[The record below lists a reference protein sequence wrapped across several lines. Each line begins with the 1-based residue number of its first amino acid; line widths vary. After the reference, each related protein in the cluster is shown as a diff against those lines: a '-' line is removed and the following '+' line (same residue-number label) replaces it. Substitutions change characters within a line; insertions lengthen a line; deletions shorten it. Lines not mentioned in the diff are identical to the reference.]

1 MKTCHG
7 AERKTSSWAGPNWCL
22 MKDMGPGGK
31 RISGPG
37 GAGGWGQ
44 ADGEQL
50 GPDTH
55 SWRHGAMLVPSV
67 CLGTKRIMGW
77 MLHPQHDPTDGV
89 AVPGGN
95 RVGVLLLWCFRDLP
109 GGAGAPLS
117 QRVPRWRSRCSL
129 HHLHRGK

>member
-31 RISGPG
+31 RISGPS

-55 SWRHGAMLVPSV
+55 SWRHGAVPVPSV
-67 CLGTKRIMGW
+67 CLGTKRITGW
-77 MLHPQHDPTDGV
+77 MLHPQHDPMGDAHGWQFWEV
-89 AVPGGN
+89 IGLGSSSSS
-95 RVGVLLLWCFRDLP
+95 VLGTYPAGLGLL
-109 GGAGAPLS
+109 
-117 QRVPRWRSRCSL
+117 
-129 HHLHRGK
+129 

>member
-55 SWRHGAMLVPSV
+55 SWRHGAS
-67 CLGTKRIMGW
+67 
-77 MLHPQHDPTDGV
+77 
-89 AVPGGN
+89 
-95 RVGVLLLWCFRDLP
+95 
-109 GGAGAPLS
+109 GAGAIGVLGH
-117 QRVPRWRSRCSL
+117 QA
-129 HHLHRGK
+129 HHGVDASSSA